1 MRLNLIN
8 ELVKNLNVNIVI
20 VGYRGYGP
28 SEGIPTESGI
38 KLDGEA
44 IMKYVLVDMRNK
56 IDTNNVFI
64 MGRSLGGAVAIN
76 TQGIYKFSIKGLILE
91 NTFLSIGD
99 LVDRLFPIVKP
110 LKNILLNN
118 HWESKKLIGNIKVP
132 IFFIMSDR
140 DELVPFEHML
150 KLKSLSENNSKFIKS
165 VSKIINLSLKA
176 YYIWCGT

>member
-8 ELVKNLNVNIVI
+8 ELIKTLKVNVVI

-28 SEGIPTESGI
+28 SEGTPTESGI

-44 IMKYVLVDMRNK
+44 VMKYVLTDMSNV

-76 TQGIYKFSIKGLILE
+76 TQGTYNFPIRGMILE

-99 LVDRLFPIVKP
+99 LVDKLFPIVKP
-110 LKNILLNN
+110 LKNVLLNN

-132 IFFIMSDR
+132 ILFIMSDR
-140 DELVPFEHML
+140 DELVPYEHML
-150 KLKSLSENNSKFIKS
+150 KLRNLAENNSKFIKS
-165 VSKIINLSLKA
+165 VSYKNCKN
-176 YYIWCGT
+176 